1 MYDSTQVNGTQ
12 ENGTQENSTQANGT
26 QESVKIKDV
35 AQHAGVSSATVSR
48 VLGNKPYVKDDVRDK
63 VLESVKKLG
72 YRPSR
77 IAQSLRTQRS
87 KVIGLIVS
95 DIQNSFFTSI
105 VRAVEDVAS
114 EQGYGVFLCNTDEN
128 PEKEQFYVDLLLD
141 EQVAGIVMVPTREQ
155 ETACNQIV
163 QIGTPLVIVDRRIF
177 DIEVDTVVTNNR
189 EVSYKLVKALITQG
203 HTNIAAILPDLRI
216 TTGRERH
223 QGMIEA
229 LTEADIEFDSEL
241 LFIGAPTIE
250 SGYKLTKTLLEQ
262 ESLPS
267 AVFLGT
273 KLMTLGAL
281 RAFHEKNI
289 EVSKDMAIASFDKL
303 DVLPYQPEYFYAE
316 QPTYALGESAAKLLM
331 EKIEN
336 PAKPRQEITLSSEV
350 MI

>member
-1 MYDSTQVNGTQ
+1 MY
-12 ENGTQENSTQANGT
+12 EGT

-48 VLGNKPYVKDDVRDK
+48 VLGNKPHVKDDVRDR
-63 VLESVKKLG
+63 VLESVKALG

-95 DIQNSFFTSI
+95 DIENSFFTSI

-141 EQVAGIVMVPTREQ
+141 ERVAGIVMVPTRERD
-155 ETACNQIV
+155 TACNQII
-163 QIGTPLVIVDRRIF
+163 QTGTPLVVVDRRVF

-189 EVSYKLVKALITQG
+189 EVSYKLVKALLTEG
-203 HTNIAAILPDLRI
+203 HKDIAAILPDLRI

-229 LTEADIEFDSEL
+229 FAETDIDFDNNR
-241 LFIGAPTIE
+241 LFIGAPTIDG
-250 SGYKLTKTLLEQ
+250 GYSLTKELLAQ
-262 ESLPS
+262 ASLPS
-267 AVFLGT
+267 AIFLGT

-281 RAFHEKNI
+281 RAFHEYNI
-289 EVSKDMAIASFDKL
+289 EISKDIAIASFDKL
-303 DVLPYQPEYFYAE
+303 DVLPYQPEYFFAE
-316 QPTYALGESAAKLLM
+316 QPTYSLGESAAKLLM
-331 EKIEN
+331 EKIDN
-336 PAKPRQEITLSSEV
+336 PSKPRQEITLSSEV
-350 MI
+350 SI